1 MSLPSR
7 GFTLIELLV
16 VIAIIGMLSSIV
28 LASLNTARAKARD
41 ASIRAEVGQFAT
53 LMELQYSDAGSYAP
67 FQPGWVYT
75 VANCNASFSGTYAAT
90 ARQICGK
97 IVTDVGGNGMYMS
110 NTVSTA
116 NNWSIM
122 VYLPGKNVT
131 FCRGSSGAQSDTNA
145 WGNWSGA
152 GCYTTP

>member
-1 MSLPSR
+1 MSLSSR

-41 ASIRAEVGQFAT
+41 ASIRAEVAQFAT
-53 LMELQYSDAGSYAP
+53 LMELEFSDTSSYAAL
-67 FQPGWVYT
+67 QPGWVYT
-75 VANCNASFSGTYAAT
+75 TANCNAVFSGNNAAT

-97 IVTDVGGNGMYMS
+97 IVTDVGGNGMYMGTS
-110 NTVSTA
+110 IDNA
-116 NNWSIM
+116 RYWSIM
-122 VYLPGKNVT
+122 VYLPGKNT
-131 FCRGSSGAQSDTNA
+131 TLCRGSSGAQSDTNA